1 MAVLNQI
8 FVLFSLILVG
18 NIIKKLKVVSAEFQ
32 AGIAPLVL
40 NVTLPAFILSS
51 MTFEFSLETLKSSGI
66 LIAISFGLYGVAFI
80 LSKVYSKVFK
90 NQDKQRAVLEYAIMF
105 SNTGYMGYPVVAQL
119 FGEKGVFYAAIYNLS
134 FTILIWTYGV
144 DLLGG
149 NKNETISL
157 KKRLA
162 ALINPGLI
170 AVLIGFTMFL
180 SGLSFPE
187 PIYNILDMIGST
199 TTPLSMMFI
208 GFILTE
214 IKPSEAIKNYQLWI
228 ISAIRLVI
236 MPALAYLILSA
247 FGFTGLVLYIPVVIV
262 AMPVAVNVAVFAS
275 RYQSDYRL
283 GSLLIFIST
292 LLSIVT
298 VPILMLLIHH

>member
-18 NIIKKLKVVSAEFQ
+18 YVVKKLKIVSDEFQ
-32 AGIAPLVL
+32 AGIAPLVM

-51 MTFEFSLETLKSSGI
+51 MTFEFSLDTLKSSGV

-80 LSKVYSKVFK
+80 ISKLYSKIIK
-90 NQDKQRAVLEYAIMF
+90 NEDRQRAVIEYAIMF

-144 DLLGG
+144 NLLRG
-149 NKNETISL
+149 KQTEHISL
-157 KKRLA
+157 KTRLF
-162 ALINPGLI
+162 ALVNPGLI
-170 AVLIGFTMFL
+170 AVLIGFIMFL
-180 SGLSFPE
+180 FELRFPQ
-187 PIYNILDMIGST
+187 PVYNILDLIGSI

-214 IKPSEAIKNYQLWI
+214 IKPRAALKNRQLLAI
-228 ISAIRLVI
+228 STIRLVI
-236 MPALAYLILSA
+236 MPALAYFLLA
-247 FGFTGLVLYIPVVIV
+247 ALGFTGLVLYIPVVIV
-262 AMPVAVNVAVFAS
+262 AMPVAVNVAIFAS

-283 GSLLIFIST
+283 GSLLIFTST
-292 LLSIVT
+292 LLSIIT
-298 VPILMLLIHH
+298 VPILMLLIKQ